1 MVNNS
6 VSMDGMKRIV
16 KNLSSINVKRTN
28 IDATMACVFPGS
40 TGSMVS
46 ERLLDN
52 REKSLLQFR

>member
-1 MVNNS
+1 
-6 VSMDGMKRIV
+6 MDGMKRIV